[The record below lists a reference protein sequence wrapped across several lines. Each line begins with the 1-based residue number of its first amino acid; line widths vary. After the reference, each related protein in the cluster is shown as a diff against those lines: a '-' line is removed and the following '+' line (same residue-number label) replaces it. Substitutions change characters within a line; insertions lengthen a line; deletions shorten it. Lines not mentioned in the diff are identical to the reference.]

1 VPGFVFIRVHSWF
14 FSQPKMAV
22 GVYLLISYIFHMKRF
37 GKMSVFL
44 VGSLACSLA
53 VQAQDKTSTDKASPD
68 NPYAG
73 IVARNVFGLVPPPPP
88 PPPQEAPKDPPPKIT
103 PNGIMNMFGT
113 LQVLFKVAPI
123 NKPGQPPGKEES
135 YTMSQGDSQ
144 DDIEVVKIDEKAETI
159 TFNNHGTVQELPL
172 APPPAL
178 TGPAPGPGGPGGPA
192 GSVGA
197 PGGGARAPGFF
208 PGRRMPPGMGMGAP
222 GTNPNP
228 QSNPTMGMGGP
239 SGQGENA
246 PLTPEAQVIMM
257 EKQRADFINQNTPA
271 AMILPPTP
279 LTQQL
284 LNDQVPQPPSPEP
297 RR

>member
-1 VPGFVFIRVHSWF
+1 
-14 FSQPKMAV
+14 
-22 GVYLLISYIFHMKRF
+22 MKRF
-37 GKMSVFL
+37 GKTYVCL
-44 VGSLACSLA
+44 VGSLACSLV
-53 VQAQDKTSTDKASPD
+53 VQAQDKSSTDKASPD

-159 TFNNHGTVQELPL
+159 TFNNHGTEQELPL

-178 TGPAPGPGGPGGPA
+178 TGPAPGPGGPGAPP

-197 PGGGARAPGFF
+197 PGGGMRPPGFF
-208 PGRRMPPGMGMGAP
+208 PGRRPPGMGPSTA
-222 GTNPNP
+222 NPA
-228 QSNPTMGMGGP
+228 QQP
-239 SGQGENA
+239 SPAMGENT

-284 LNDQVPQPPSPEP
+284 LGDQVPQPPSPSP

>member
-1 VPGFVFIRVHSWF
+1 
-14 FSQPKMAV
+14 MAV
-22 GVYLLISYIFHMKRF
+22 GVYSTISYIFHMKRF
-37 GKMSVFL
+37 GKVSMCL

-88 PPPQEAPKDPPPKIT
+88 PLPQEAPKDPPPKIT

-178 TGPAPGPGGPGGPA
+178 TGPAPGPGGPGGP
-192 GSVGA
+192 
-197 PGGGARAPGFF
+197 GGGARPPGFF
-208 PGRRMPPGMGMGAP
+208 PGRRMQPGMGMGVA
-222 GTNPNP
+222 GNNQNP
-228 QSNPTMGMGGP
+228 QNNPGMGPGG
-239 SGQGENA
+239 SGGSGENVI
-246 PLTPEAQVIMM
+246 LTPEAQVIMM
-257 EKQRADFINQNTPA
+257 EKQRAEFIQSGNPA
-271 AMILPPTP
+271 AVILPPTA

-284 LNDQVPQPPSPEP
+284 LGDQLPQSAPPEP